1 VAVVRVVA
9 GYKVRWQERRRSGA
23 FRRPALVPGFSR
35 VRSPRSP
42 HRLLLSASR
51 LTLVLS
57 RGRTDAADL
66 LPDAALDPA
75 WPWPEPRLSYANA
88 LIPEARLAVA
98 VARCDREGATNA
110 VSLLD
115 WLVRAESRERR
126 FSFTPV
132 AGRGPGE
139 PKPAFDQ
146 QPIEAWAMADACAR
160 AYTYRR
166 SPLGRRGRAGGR
178 LVRGR

>member
-1 VAVVRVVA
+1 
-9 GYKVRWQERRRSGA
+9 
-23 FRRPALVPGFSR
+23 
-35 VRSPRSP
+35 
-42 HRLLLSASR
+42 